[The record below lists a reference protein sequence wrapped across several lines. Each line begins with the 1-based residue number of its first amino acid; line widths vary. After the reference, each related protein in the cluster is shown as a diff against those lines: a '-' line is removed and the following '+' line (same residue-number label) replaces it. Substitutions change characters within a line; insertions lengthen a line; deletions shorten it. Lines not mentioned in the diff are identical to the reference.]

1 MEKSEQIDL
10 LTKAL
15 VQFKTQC
22 PAIDL
27 NSQVKVETKT
37 GKSYTFDYADLP
49 HVKSICDPLLSAN
62 GLVVSQI
69 LIGNLEIY
77 TMLLHESGQYIA
89 GSVNVGS
96 SAGKS
101 AQENG
106 SLITYFKRYAY
117 CAIIGVVADKDDDA
131 NAHDGNSIN
140 NKLEKRIIDA
150 IARCGTK
157 EELEGVWISNKQL
170 HSNNEFK
177 KLVVEK
183 KDLL

>member
-15 VQFKTQC
+15 VNFKTQC

-131 NAHDGNSIN
+131 NTHDGNTLST
-140 NKLEKRIIDA
+140 KLDKKVIDA
-150 IARCGTK
+150 IARCGN
-157 EELEGVWISNKQL
+157 EAELKGVWESNKNL

-177 KLVVEK
+177 KLVNDK
-183 KDLL
+183 KEMF